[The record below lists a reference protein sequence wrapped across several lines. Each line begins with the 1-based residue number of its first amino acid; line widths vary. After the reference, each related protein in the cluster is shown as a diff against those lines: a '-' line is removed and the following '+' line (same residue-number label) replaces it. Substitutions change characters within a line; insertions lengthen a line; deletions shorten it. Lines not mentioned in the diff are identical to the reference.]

1 MLRKNQLR
9 KNRKRVGTTLFLYL
23 VLFIPACDFKTPEDW
38 VTPGWY
44 IDLTLPLINSEYSFE
59 ELLSDSSTFYSDTLD
74 VAMFHEENKDTVL
87 KVIHVSYP
95 IDFPVQSIPDS
106 IFNVNM
112 ESLGIDIPNLGV
124 NDSIYIL
131 PPKLTI
137 PPIPIAL
144 STPDVFGESSCFP
157 NASIPLLSFPN
168 IEQNSPGFNLFENT
182 LFKIISITVD
192 AGIGITSI
200 ENNMPFPIS
209 VTNYSLT
216 SSTDSFY
223 DAEDTFNNIQP
234 NTTAIDTFIL
244 DSPKK
249 FIVDNGLTLQVESS
263 VSTDPPGDSCEDG
276 WAIVGQTQEV
286 ELNISYELKNITSIE
301 VEFYGHE
308 VDTTMGQKIPGFSG
322 MQIKKAIIAEST
334 SPDTNR

>member
-1 MLRKNQLR
+1 
-9 KNRKRVGTTLFLYL
+9 
-23 VLFIPACDFKTPEDW
+23 
-38 VTPGWY
+38 
-44 IDLTLPLINSEYSFE
+44 E

-74 VAMFHEENKDTVL
+74 VAMFDTENKDTVL

-112 ESLGIDIPNLGV
+112 ESLGIDIPDLGV

-131 PPKLTI
+131 PPPLTI
-137 PPIPIAL
+137 PPIPISL
-144 STPDVFGESSCFP
+144 SNTGVFDGLSGCFP
-157 NASIPLLSFPN
+157 NALIPGLLFPN
-168 IEQNSPGFNLFENT
+168 IQQNFTGFELIENP

-192 AGIGITSI
+192 SGIGITSI

-216 SSTDSFY
+216 SGTDSFY

-234 NTTAIDTFIL
+234 NTTSIDTFIL
-244 DSPKK
+244 NSPRK

-263 VSTDPPGDSCEDG
+263 
-276 WAIVGQTQEV
+276 
-286 ELNISYELKNITSIE
+286 
-301 VEFYGHE
+301 
-308 VDTTMGQKIPGFSG
+308 
-322 MQIKKAIIAEST
+322 
-334 SPDTNR
+334 